1 VGNTMTNVSPTNLKL
16 IGRATNLIRMHV
28 NDVLSGEEWQD
39 SHRCRDP
46 VTYADANAVLFDVMP
61 FVNERKAAGDQA
73 ASEVSLSIARI
84 LESCRQNR
92 NVPAAEALELLKD
105 GDLNAYLASVR
116 EEGRGDRK

>member
-1 VGNTMTNVSPTNLKL
+1 
-16 IGRATNLIRMHV
+16 MHV
-28 NDVLSGEEWQD
+28 NDVLSGEEWQE
-39 SHRCRDP
+39 SPGRCDP